1 LRNILV
7 ELLKKI
13 GYTENSYDDN
23 SVKSLRQEVA
33 KWACVLDDPIC
44 KKTAVDKLTNHFV
57 DLPESK

>member
-7 ELLKKI
+7 ELLEKI

-23 SVKSLRQEVA
+23 NLKCLRQEVA
-33 KWACVLDDPIC
+33 KWSCILGDSIC

-57 DLPESK
+57 KPKSK